1 MTQTKM
7 KHADLPVRVFQPPG
21 GEPYAIMGFSEFMVL
36 FELARGG
43 AEHNDEAVVRATRSA
58 LGRHDDRV
66 VANFRSFLTTVESAQ
81 HLRNILAH
89 QRPSWQAALKSTSG
103 VFEPIG
109 PPSEIDADEA
119 ADIAAY
125 EEAKARGEEA
135 FPLEVAERLIEGE
148 NAIKV
153 FRGYRGM
160 TQAELAKL
168 AGLSAMYI
176 SQIETGRR
184 SGSTKALRRIA
195 AALEINLADLV
206 D

>member
-1 MTQTKM
+1 MTQAKL
-7 KHADLPVRVFQPPG
+7 KKVDLPVRVFQPPG
-21 GEPYAIMGFSEFMVL
+21 GEPYAIMGFPEFMVL
-36 FELARGG
+36 FELARKG
-43 AEHNDEAVVRATRSA
+43 AEHNDEAVVRATRTA
-58 LGRHDDRV
+58 LGHHDDRV
-66 VANFRSFLTTVESAQ
+66 AADFCSFLATAESAQ

-89 QRPSWQAALKSTSG
+89 HRPSWQAVLQATSG
-103 VFEPIG
+103 VTEPIG

-153 FRGYRGM
+153 FREYRGM
-160 TQAELAKL
+160 TQAELAEQVD
-168 AGLSAMYI
+168 LSAMYI

-195 AALEINLADLV
+195 AALEIDLADLV